1 MLDFY
6 ELLKAAKT
14 GLLPPDAT
22 YYDRCKAQALRRS
35 MLRKRA
41 ERQERQPEPEQ
52 IEGSPETGQPLKG
65 VVKRDTLISNDI
77 WSNETEPH

>member
-22 YYDRCKAQALRRS
+22 YFDRCKAQALRRS
-35 MLRKRA
+35 MLRKR
-41 ERQERQPEPEQ
+41 QERQQDERTETKFAPSD
-52 IEGSPETGQPLKG
+52 GSPETGQPLKG
-65 VVKRDTLISNDI
+65 VGKSDSL
-77 WSNETEPH
+77 